1 MGDRLIVLVFFL
13 VLSLLVIAA
22 LSGVCVLVWR
32 AVGRQNRPPTPTPGT
47 QLAPMTPARAVEER
61 LADLDDLHS
70 RGVISDEE
78 RRDARVKIISEP

>member
-32 AVGRQNRPPTPTPGT
+32 AVSRQNRPPAGS
-47 QLAPMTPARAVEER
+47 QHAPMTPARTVEER

-78 RRDARVKIISEP
+78 RRDARVKIISGF